1 MPLRLFKAG
10 LSPVRVRSARYR
22 IELSALTSYL
32 ESLHADLP
40 ADATVQVQLSCGRFN
55 GDFAHGLITA
65 TFDSPFGLL
74 TIASGWEAGTQPRP
88 EHGWYVMPRANAKGE
103 GIEAALPIIDE
114 GEVCEPSG
122 ELLSNAAWNFWSYL
136 DLEEHLYRLLPSR
149 GA

>member
-65 TFDSPFGLL
+65 TFDSSFALL

-88 EHGWYVMPRANAKGE
+88 EHGWYVMPRG
-103 GIEAALPIIDE
+103 
-114 GEVCEPSG
+114 EPSG
-122 ELLSNAAWNFWSYL
+122 ELLSLRAQPERL
-136 DLEEHLYRLLPSR
+136 DVLASLEVTSSLAGLPRLARPLLAR
-149 GA
+149 